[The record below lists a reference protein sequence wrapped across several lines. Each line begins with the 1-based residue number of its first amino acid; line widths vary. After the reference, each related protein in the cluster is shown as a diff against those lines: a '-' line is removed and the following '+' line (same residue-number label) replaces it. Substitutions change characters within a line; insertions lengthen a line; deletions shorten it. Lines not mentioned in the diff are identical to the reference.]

1 MEYICSVD
9 GNIKKKGVLK
19 MVSLKAFV
27 DDLREERRERN
38 ERLAKAFTLVLSV
51 LFLALSIWSV
61 TL

>member
-1 MEYICSVD
+1 
-9 GNIKKKGVLK
+9 

-38 ERLAKAFTLVLSV
+38 ERLAKAFTLIISA